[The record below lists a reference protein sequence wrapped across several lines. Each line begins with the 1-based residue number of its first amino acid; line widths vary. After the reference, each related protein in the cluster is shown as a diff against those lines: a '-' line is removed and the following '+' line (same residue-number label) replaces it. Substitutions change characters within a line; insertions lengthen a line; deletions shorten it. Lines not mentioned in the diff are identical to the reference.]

1 MSRLKFGAFLAPHH
15 PIGEHPM
22 LQFRRDLDLVEQLD
36 ALGYDEFWCGEHHS
50 SGWEMIASPEMFLA
64 AAGERTKRI
73 RLATGVVSL
82 PYHHP
87 FHVAQRMVQLD
98 HMTGGRAIFG
108 SGPGALASD
117 AHTLGVDPMVLRDR
131 QDEAISIIRRLFRGE
146 RVTATSEWFTMRDAA
161 LQLLPLQEDMPFA
174 VASQISPSGMTLA
187 GKHGIGII
195 SIGSLSDEGLNAL
208 PTQWGFAEAAAAKH
222 GTTVDRANWRVLLSW
237 HIAETREKARAEA
250 RDGLMRHHNEYITA
264 TLQRP
269 GAKPFKSPDE
279 AVDRTAFS
287 DGAAATIGTPD
298 DLVQR
303 IKDVLAISGGFGTV
317 VGFVHDWA
325 SPENTR
331 RSWDMVA
338 RYVVPEING
347 YLKGLRTSREFVAN
361 NREYFNR
368 AREAVMAKIHENEA
382 AAAAL
387 AVTKSSMLSASASNV
402 PDLDKERARAGAK

>member
-1 MSRLKFGAFLAPHH
+1 MSRLNFGAFLAPHH

-22 LQFRRDLDLVEQLD
+22 LQFRRDLSLVEHLD

-64 AAGERTKRI
+64 VAGERTKRI
-73 RLATGVVSL
+73 RLGTGVVSL

-87 FHVAQRMVQLD
+87 FNVAQRMVQLD
-98 HMTGGRAIFG
+98 YMTGGRAIFG

-131 QDEAISIIRRLFRGE
+131 QDDAIGVIRRLFRGE
-146 RVTATSEWFTMRDAA
+146 RVTARTDWYTMQDAA
-161 LQLLPLQEDMPFA
+161 LQLLPLQEDMPFV

-195 SIGSLSDEGLNAL
+195 SIGSMSDEGLQSL
-208 PTQWGFAEAAAAKH
+208 PTQWGFAEQAAAQH
-222 GTTVDRANWRVLLSW
+222 GTTVDRRNWRVLLSW
-237 HIAETREKARAEA
+237 HIAETREKARIEA
-250 RDGLMRHHNEYITA
+250 RDGLLRHHNEYIVG

-269 GAKPFKSPDE
+269 GARPFETGDE
-279 AVDRTAFS
+279 AVEKMAYS
-287 DGAAATIGTPD
+287 DGTAATIGTPD
-298 DLVQR
+298 DLVKK
-303 IKDVLAISGGFGTV
+303 IKSVLEVSGGFGTV

-325 SPENTR
+325 NPENTM
-331 RSWDMVA
+331 RSWDLVA

-347 YLKGLRTSREFVAN
+347 YLAGLRKSQSFVIN
-361 NREYFNR
+361 NRAVFDR
-368 AREAVMAKIHENEA
+368 SREAVMAKIMANDS

-387 AVTKSSMLSASASNV
+387 SVTRSPLIGAAGGAV
-402 PDLDKERARAGAK
+402 PDLSEARARQAKQ